1 MKTLGVTLA
10 TVMVGSVAL
19 SVSSVAQGAP
29 VPTPDYKFERCYG
42 VAKAGKNDC
51 RSILS
56 CAGTATTDNDPNEY
70 VYLPAGSCEKI
81 VGGSLEPKKS

>member
-1 MKTLGVTLA
+1 MKGLSLTLA
-10 TVMVGSVAL
+10 SALAGSVA
-19 SVSSVAQGAP
+19 VSVAQSAP
-29 VPTPDYKFERCYG
+29 APTPDYKFERCYG

-56 CAGTATTDNDPNEY
+56 CAGTATMDNDPNQY
-70 VYLPAGSCEKI
+70 IYLPAGSCEKI